1 MSYIVARVVETEEHE
16 SIAHGFIL
24 PPVDLTERDKNDLD
38 MKLDFEILPFILGVI
53 KKIDDLSEGQALVI
67 YKEIF

>member
-1 MSYIVARVVETEEHE
+1 MSYIVARFVEGEEHE

-24 PPVDLTERDKNDLD
+24 PPVDYTDRDKNDLD
-38 MKLDFEILPFILGVI
+38 MNLDNEILSFILGVI